1 MTIPLKPAPKSAA
14 TVLDKLVAGLVEPG
28 DARKVDNTNGAFM
41 PAHVEL
47 VGRNEHGVVF
57 SVAHYYQANGDLVA
71 DPEMELLRDQDG
83 SWYPVSITMTLG
95 RKQALL
101 LGEGGKARVDE
112 KEYRAELRF
121 LSVWMKN
128 IKSQQGL

>member
-1 MTIPLKPAPKSAA
+1 MAA
-14 TVLDKLVAGLVEPG
+14 SKVLDKLVAELAEPG
-28 DARKVDNTNGAFM
+28 DARKVDNTGGAFM

-47 VGRNEHGVVF
+47 VGPSEHGTVY
-57 SVAHYYQANGDLVA
+57 SVAHYFEQNGDLVA
-71 DPEMELLRDQDG
+71 DPEMELLRDRNG
-83 SWYPVSITMTLG
+83 NWYPVSITMAIG
-95 RKQALL
+95 HKRALL

-112 KEYRAELRF
+112 REYRAELRF